1 MRIDS
6 KFKLRSIAGEN
17 IIVNQ
22 GKVGSDLTKII
33 SLNSSACILY
43 KHLIDKEFTLADAAH
58 VLEEVYHVDSSLAEK
73 DAASWVEALKKCHV
87 IVD

>member
-33 SLNSSACILY
+33 
-43 KHLIDKEFTLADAAH
+43 
-58 VLEEVYHVDSSLAEK
+58 
-73 DAASWVEALKKCHV
+73 
-87 IVD
+87 